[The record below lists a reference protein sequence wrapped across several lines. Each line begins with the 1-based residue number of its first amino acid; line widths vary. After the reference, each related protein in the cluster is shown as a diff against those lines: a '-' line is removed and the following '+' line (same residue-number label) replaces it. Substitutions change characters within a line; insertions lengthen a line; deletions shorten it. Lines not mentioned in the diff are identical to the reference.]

1 MRNFLSKNVQ
11 AIPQSGIRKFFD
23 IAAERKDCLS
33 LGVGE
38 PDFVTNKEFMQAG
51 IDSLLEGKTQYT
63 ANRGLLELREA
74 ISKYLFTRYNLS
86 YDAKTELIITVG
98 ASEAIDIALRG
109 VIDPGDEV
117 LIPQPS
123 FVCYGPTVTL
133 GGGTPVVV
141 DTFEKDNF
149 KLTPENL
156 EKVITDKTKVLV
168 FPYPNNPTGGIMEKE
183 DIEKILPIIKK
194 HDLLVISDE
203 IYSELTYGKDHVS
216 IGSFEGMKERTI
228 VINGFSKSFAMTGWR
243 IGYLACPKDM
253 SAAMVKIHQYM
264 IMSAPTTAQYTALK
278 ALEVSFAT
286 DFKVVNEM
294 KAEYDKRRRYCV
306 DRLNTMGLHTFEPE
320 GAFYIF
326 PCVKSTGLDGQGFA
340 KGLLDEQNCAVVPG
354 DAFGESGKYFIR
366 ISYAYSMEKLKACLD
381 RIETFCKTHHE

>member
-38 PDFVTNKEFMQAG
+38 PDFITNREFMQAG

-74 ISKYLFTRYNLS
+74 ISKYLLTRYNLS
-86 YDAKTELIITVG
+86 YDPKTELIVTVG
-98 ASEAIDIALRG
+98 ASEAIDIALRS

-123 FVCYGPTVTL
+123 FVCYAPTVTL
-133 GGGTPVVV
+133 ASGTPVVV
-141 DTFEKDNF
+141 ETFEKDKF

-156 EKVITDKTKVLV
+156 EKMITDKTKALV
-168 FPYPNNPTGGIMEKE
+168 FPYPNNPTGAIMEKE
-183 DIEKILPIIKK
+183 DIEKLLPIIKK

-203 IYSELTYGKDHVS
+203 IYSELTYGKNHVS

-228 VINGFSKSFAMTGWR
+228 TINGFSKSFAMTGWR

-253 SAAMVKIHQYM
+253 CAAMVKIHQYM

-278 ALEVSFAT
+278 ALEVSFDT
-286 DFKVVNEM
+286 DYKVVNEM
-294 KAEYDKRRRYCV
+294 KTEYDMRRRYCV
-306 DRLNTMGLHTFEPE
+306 DRLNAMGLHTFEPE

-326 PCVKSTGLDGQGFA
+326 PCVKTTGLDGQDFA
-340 KGLLDEQNCAVVPG
+340 KDLLEEQNCAVVPG
-354 DAFGESGKYFIR
+354 DAFGESGKYFVR
-366 ISYAYSMEKLKACLD
+366 ISYAYSMEKLKTCLD
-381 RIETFCKTHHE
+381 RIETFCKTYHQ